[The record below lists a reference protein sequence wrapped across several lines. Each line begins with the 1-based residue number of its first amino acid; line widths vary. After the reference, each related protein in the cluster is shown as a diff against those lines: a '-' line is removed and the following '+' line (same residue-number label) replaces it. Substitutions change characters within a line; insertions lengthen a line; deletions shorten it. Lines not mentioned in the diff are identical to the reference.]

1 MNFDKEEFNEYGVRN
16 NYQKEKQKNS
26 SNLNISVV
34 VAVTVLFSVFNF
46 VVGYMVGKFLGNAKS
61 SDVSISDVKETKGY
75 SEIIGI
81 PSSKNETT
89 NAKLPSQQEE
99 ISIDLDE
106 EKIVEGFPKTAPNYE
121 INNPKPKTLTK
132 KSQSDKSHSD
142 KSLSD
147 KSLNDKSLNSKSQSD
162 KSQGDKSQKVKYF
175 IQVSSNER
183 KDVAQSTLSKLKSFG
198 LNGFI
203 QETQVGG
210 KKVYRV
216 RIGEFYSYEE
226 AIKVLDRARKV
237 NVDAFLVVSK

>member
-46 VVGYMVGKFLGNAKS
+46 VVGYMVGKFLGNVKS

-132 KSQSDKSHSD
+132 KSQSDKS
-142 KSLSD
+142 LSD
-147 KSLNDKSLNSKSQSD
+147 KSLNDKSLNDRSLNSKSQS
-162 KSQGDKSQKVKYF
+162 DKSQKVKYF

-226 AIKVLDRARKV
+226 AIKVLDRVRKV